1 MPIYF
6 PGNSAFS
13 LQNFM
18 TYRASLWDTIRE
30 AVKKSPAYCPDPQI
44 AAGGVA
50 KAPRF
55 VMIGRHVARLHSPI
69 LAQVLTLSRLA
80 SHVWPV
86 LLQQG
91 LATAGGF
98 FHSL

>member
-1 MPIYF
+1 MSIPVTEQLRGCEKI
-6 PGNSAFS
+6 PGLLRRPPNRDWLRCKS
-13 LQNFM
+13 
-18 TYRASLWDTIRE
+18 TKVCHDWASC
-30 AVKKSPAYCPDPQI
+30 SS
-44 AAGGVA
+44 
-50 KAPRF
+50 
-55 VMIGRHVARLHSPI
+55 LHSPI